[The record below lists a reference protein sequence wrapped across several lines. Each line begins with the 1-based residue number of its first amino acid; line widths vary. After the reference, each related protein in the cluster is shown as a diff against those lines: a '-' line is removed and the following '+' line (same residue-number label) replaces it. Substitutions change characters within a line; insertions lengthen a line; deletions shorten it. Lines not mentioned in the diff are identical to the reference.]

1 MGELGLRSVEW
12 RHHRWKKREART
24 ACSHFR
30 GPRCHI
36 PKVTSDEDDD
46 LHVRRTLA
54 GDPEAFAPLVRKY
67 RRAALARALAI
78 VLDRHEADDVAQGA
92 FVQAYE
98 QLATLR
104 DPSRF
109 ENWLMTIVRRRALN
123 ALRSA
128 RRRRLEPL
136 NYSISDASW
145 ALPDEGSA
153 QPERARELLAALA
166 QLTPV
171 QRTVVLLA
179 DLEEW
184 PHRRIA
190 DALRCSIEMSR
201 RHLSDARRRLRQ
213 ILTSGEHTS

>member
-1 MGELGLRSVEW
+1 M
-12 RHHRWKKREART
+12 
-24 ACSHFR
+24 
-30 GPRCHI
+30 
-36 PKVTSDEDDD
+36 TSDEPDQQ
-46 LHVRRTLA
+46 HVRRTLA

-78 VLDRHEADDVAQGA
+78 VLEPHEADDVAQAA

-109 ENWLMTIVRRRALN
+109 EFWLMTIVRRRALN
-123 ALRSA
+123 SLRSA

-136 NYSISDASW
+136 SDTIR
-145 ALPDEGSA
+145 DESHTNDA
-153 QPERARELLAALA
+153 DAEPERARELLAALS

-190 DALRCSIEMSR
+190 ETLRCSIEMSR

-213 ILTSGEHTS
+213 ILTSGMRT